1 MRYRPASRVPG
12 RKRPSSND
20 DEVLMTERL
29 AGGLGDDEIAS
40 VRVAMA
46 SATSEAPH
54 CGQKRL
60 LSGISSP
67 QARHASI
74 GLTLTQ

>member
-1 MRYRPASRVPG
+1 
-12 RKRPSSND
+12 
-20 DEVLMTERL
+20 MTERL